1 VDLIIKWKIGEILSY
16 EEGLKVLK
24 ELFVGANKNFHFD
37 VEQKIDDKLYR
48 LYLDFEED
56 ITGKYILNFSNKNCF
71 NNVISFMEFENVVHR
86 IKTIEGTIFVH
97 EFTPRKLTLFRGER
111 NW

>member
-1 VDLIIKWKIGEILSY
+1 MDLIIKWKIGEILSY

-56 ITGKYILNFSNKNCF
+56 IAGKYILNFSNENCF
-71 NNVISFMEFENVVHR
+71 RNFISFIISESATHK
-86 IKTIEGTIFVH
+86 IITTEGVIYVH
-97 EFTPRKLTLFRGER
+97 EKNDLH
-111 NW
+111 